1 MTTPSHKP
9 PEDGHTSGPETDG
22 RPNLSLKTKLKA
34 WWEGYDLSGMK
45 RRGDGDEPED
55 AKDGK
60 KKPEDT
66 SKKPGM
72 NRFGKPLWSANRI
85 EVAEK
90 IWGTGFVIPGG
101 VEVISTLVKPL
112 GLNPAM
118 TVLELGCGLGGAT
131 RCMASQFGCW
141 VTGLESSP
149 FLVEQGMER
158 STKAGQSKQAPVQLY
173 DPENLK
179 FAKRVDAVF
188 SKDMFYT
195 IKDKSTLFDRIEAIL
210 KPRGQVL
217 VTDYIVEPEARNSKV
232 IKAWSDREPLEP
244 NLWTLQGALDAFAQC
259 NLDLRVHEDITEQHR
274 NHIVLSIKA
283 LMEHLE
289 RHHMD
294 KDTKVNV
301 IDEVE
306 TWAQRVTALHSGL
319 KCYRFYALKP
329 ADA

>member
-1 MTTPSHKP
+1 MTTPSAKSSDESPDEGQTAGEH
-9 PEDGHTSGPETDG
+9 
-22 RPNLSLKTKLKA
+22 PNLSLKTKLRA
-34 WWEGYDLSGMK
+34 WWEGYDLSGLK
-45 RRGDGDEPED
+45 RRGDGED
-55 AKDGK
+55 AGKGKGK
-60 KKPEDT
+60 KTAEDNT
-66 SKKPGM
+66 GKPGM
-72 NRFGKPLWSANRI
+72 NRFGKPLWTASRI
-85 EVAEK
+85 EVSEK
-90 IWGTGFVIPGG
+90 IWGAGFVIPGG
-101 VEVISTLVKPL
+101 IETISTLVKPL

-131 RCMASQFGCW
+131 RCMAAQFGCW

-158 STKAGQSKQAPVQLY
+158 STKAGQSKQAPVQIY

-179 FAKRVDAVF
+179 YAKRVDAVF
-188 SKDMFYT
+188 AKEVFFT
-195 IKDKSTLFDRIEAIL
+195 IKDKSTLFDRIEGLL
-210 KPRGQVL
+210 KPRGQIL
-217 VTDYIVEPEARNSKV
+217 ITDYIIEPEARNSKAV
-232 IKAWSDREPLEP
+232 KAWADREPLEP

-259 NLDLRVHEDITEQHR
+259 NLDLRVHEDITEPHR
-274 NHIVLSIKA
+274 NHIVASIKS

-289 RHHMD
+289 KHHMD

-329 ADA
+329 PEA